1 MATIKPTSAQF
12 TIPLQVIRLFFL
24 PTLLALANGIAHAE
38 WKFLTTDGK
47 GNTVYFDPETVS
59 RSGSFAKV
67 WVLLD
72 AITAHE
78 TLEGSSF
85 LSSRTLHQYDCAKK
99 RFRFLAFALFSG
111 KMGTGQLVATDH
123 YLFGWERIPS
133 KGSTH
138 RLLEL
143 VCRTSEPQ
151 ERFAGP

>member
-1 MATIKPTSAQF
+1 M
-12 TIPLQVIRLFFL
+12 
-24 PTLLALANGIAHAE
+24 
-38 WKFLTTDGK
+38 DGK

-59 RSGSFAKV
+59 RSANFVKV

-72 AITAHE
+72 AITARE

-85 LSSRTLHQYDCAKK
+85 LSSRVLHQYDCGKK

-111 KMGTGQLVATDH
+111 KMGTGQLVATEH
-123 YLFGWERIPS
+123 YPFEWERVPP
-133 KGSTH
+133 KGSAH

-143 VCRTSEPQ
+143 VCSTSQPN